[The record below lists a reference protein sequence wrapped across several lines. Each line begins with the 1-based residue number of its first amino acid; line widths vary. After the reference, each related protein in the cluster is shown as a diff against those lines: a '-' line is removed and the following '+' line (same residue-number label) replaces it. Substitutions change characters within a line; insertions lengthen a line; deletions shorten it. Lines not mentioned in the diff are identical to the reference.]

1 MNQSWI
7 ADALPYG
14 QTLCAQS
21 KPPKTRNALITKE
34 LVRPAGLEPAAFCSG
49 DKGSMC
55 ILLISIAAMTAYRA
69 NRWRIKAAVDE
80 RLMKGLS
87 GDQLSKS
94 P

>member
-1 MNQSWI
+1 
-7 ADALPYG
+7 
-14 QTLCAQS
+14 
-21 KPPKTRNALITKE
+21 
-34 LVRPAGLEPAAFCSG
+34 
-49 DKGSMC
+49 
-55 ILLISIAAMTAYRA
+55 MTAYRA